1 MIAMET
7 TMTGT
12 CPLPLLTL
20 LLTLPLGTAT
30 LCLLSRR
37 RPAIAKALALT
48 GTLIVLAMA
57 VACFVL
63 LPVEPG
69 WLLREDYRWIGALG
83 IRFSLGLDGLSL
95 LMVLLT
101 SLLTVLAVGLSLQ
114 EENRPPVYFA
124 LLLLV
129 EAGVLGVFMALDLVL
144 FYISWELMLLPLF
157 FLIGI
162 WGYRGRPAAAMK
174 FFLFSLAGSLLMLLA
189 IVTLYVL
196 HGQQTGDYS
205 FALAALQHT
214 YLPAGLAPWL
224 FSAFALAFLIKVP
237 LVPLHSWQADAY
249 SAAPA
254 ACTLLLAGVLA
265 KTGIYGLV
273 RFAIPL
279 FPHVAQ
285 SALPLLATLALA
297 GILYGG
303 WIASAQR
310 DLKRLVAYS
319 SLAHLGFIVLGLS
332 AWTTTAAEGALLQMA
347 NHGLTT
353 AALFVL
359 IALIEKRTGS
369 RQLDELGGLWSR
381 VPALSALLLFFSLA
395 ALGLPGLNNFVGE
408 ILILL
413 GTFSVRPLWAI
424 LAAIGLLLAAIYML
438 RLVQGTI
445 WGPSRDRR
453 PMADLAACEWLL
465 LIPLAVL
472 VLWLGLY
479 PEPFLEPL
487 RGPAQLLLN
496 GAAPLSLIGGLP

>member
-1 MIAMET
+1 MGT

-12 CPLPLLTL
+12 CPLPLLAL
-20 LLTLPLGTAT
+20 LMAIPLGTAL
-30 LCLLSRR
+30 LCLTCRR
-37 RPAIAKALALT
+37 RPAAAKILALVGSLT
-48 GTLIVLAMA
+48 VLLLAA
-57 VACFVL
+57 ACFVL
-63 LPVEPG
+63 LPAEPG
-69 WLLREDYRWIGALG
+69 WLLREDYRWIPALG

-101 SLLTVLAVGLSLQ
+101 SLLSVLAVGLSWN
-114 EENRPPVYFA
+114 EENRPGTYFA

-129 EAGVLGVFMALDLVL
+129 ESGVLGVFLALDLVL
-144 FYISWELMLLPLF
+144 FYICWELMLLPLF
-157 FLIGI
+157 FLVGI
-162 WGYRGRPAAAMK
+162 WGQRGGVAAAMK

-189 IVTLYVL
+189 IIALYVL

-214 YLPAGLAPWL
+214 GLSPALAPWL
-224 FSAFALAFLIKVP
+224 FAGFALAFLIKVP

-254 ACTLLLAGVLA
+254 ACSLLLAGVLA
-265 KTGIYGLV
+265 KTGLYGLV
-273 RFAIPL
+273 RFALPL
-279 FPHVAQ
+279 FPTVAQ
-285 SALPLLATLALA
+285 SALPLLAILALV

-353 AALFVL
+353 AALFIL
-359 IALIEKRTGS
+359 IAFIEQRTGS

-381 VPALSALLLFFSLA
+381 VPKLSALLLFFSLA

-413 GTFSVRPLWAI
+413 GTFAVQPLYAA
-424 LAAIGLLLAAIYML
+424 LAVLGLLLAAIYML
-438 RLVQGTI
+438 HLVQKTI
-445 WGPSRDRR
+445 WGPCQTAQSW
-453 PMADLAACEWLL
+453 PDLGLREWLL

-472 VLWLGLY
+472 VLWLGFY
-479 PEPFLEPL
+479 PETFLEPL

-496 GAAPLSLIGGLP
+496 GAAPLSLSGGLP